1 MNFFHCLLLLIA
13 GGLIEAYVV
22 DQKAQNDCRQ
32 IHHCD
37 VDTNGTHYSE
47 NGCHLTCC
55 LHGHEYHH
63 AMNEN
68 QICLVG
74 NGAWHCKKGHCIP
87 TENLGYIDVEI
98 ISAALSRPANAYA
111 TVCLQNNTDP
121 VPLPIR
127 DRSKCIQCSTQVK
140 PHTARPVWHQICR
153 GSGKYIFRKNS
164 RVTFEVWDYHG
175 SQIPNVFLGGSTL
188 TIKKLLEFGDSGRAI
203 NMALFGSPFRG
214 QLTGRITWTPLK
226 K

>member
-55 LHGHEYHH
+55 LHGHKYHH

-74 NGAWHCKKGHCIP
+74 NGAW
-87 TENLGYIDVEI
+87 
-98 ISAALSRPANAYA
+98 
-111 TVCLQNNTDP
+111 
-121 VPLPIR
+121 LPIR

-164 RVTFEVWDYHG
+164 RVTFEVWDYQG

-203 NMALFGSPFRG
+203 NMALFGSSFRG